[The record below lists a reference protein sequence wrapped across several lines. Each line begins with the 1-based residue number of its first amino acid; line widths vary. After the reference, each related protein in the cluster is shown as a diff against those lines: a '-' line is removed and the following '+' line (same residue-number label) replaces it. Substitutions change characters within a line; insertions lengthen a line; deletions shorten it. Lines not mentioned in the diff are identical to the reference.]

1 MKKLKVV
8 TSFTTL
14 PVVDKASFCRNVLV
28 KMANNALFNAPDVS
42 FADATAG
49 ILHSG
54 LKVVDTFDVNK
65 KLTTSYRSH

>member
-1 MKKLKVV
+1 MKNKKLL
-8 TSFTTL
+8 S
-14 PVVDKASFCRNVLV
+14 
-28 KMANNALFNAPDVS
+28 LFPIIS
-42 FADATAG
+42 G